1 MVNELVE
8 EESVDVTAVVVV
20 YQDVGLA
27 EDVTL
32 EIVGVVV
39 S

>member
-20 YQDVGLA
+20 ELA
-27 EDVTL
+27 EDVSL
-32 EIVGVVV
+32 EVVGVVV